1 MIVKRDRKPSYIIV
15 FIIVLI
21 ASYYTLRVTTLTEQ
35 NGGNFKIEYLSI
47 ALDNLHK
54 LTTPLILNQKTLSI
68 TLFVSVFLFAII
80 YNYLIS
86 QKKNMQENTYGSSD
100 WEDPKN
106 TKKFR
111 DPILENNQ
119 IFTKTE
125 MFSKN
130 MKISKRNRNVCLVG
144 RPGTGKSRYYFKVNL
159 LNTCGETF
167 IITDPKGELLRDC
180 GMSLINRGYDVRVL
194 NLVDKWKSDHFNP
207 LMYIRKV
214 PKDYTKIDITSNSTL
229 EEELS
234 ADNSWIAEDDVM
246 TLINT
251 LMQNTKSETIESNTG
266 DPFWEKAEMVF
277 LQAIVYYVIFNYE
290 DKDKNFK
297 TVLELIRLAEPDKDG
312 NSKLSKM
319 FDVWESKDPDNIGVK
334 QWRHF
339 KVSASSPKMMSTIIM
354 TASSRLAPFNIAEL
368 EKMTVDDTLELNRI
382 GKKGDEGR
390 IAIFIITSPN
400 NSTFNFLANIVYT
413 QIFSIIDYNASK
425 NNGSLATPCQL
436 FMDEWSQL
444 GIIPRFIE
452 MLAYVRGLN
461 VGITIGLQSLSQLKK
476 AYKDSW
482 ETALD
487 CVDYFLFLGSRSKET
502 LEWTSLMVGKKTW
515 YKKSSGRTFSR
526 QGSSSTTW
534 DVVGRELANVDEISR
549 MKSGICILLV
559 SGLKPFTSELY
570 QIKDHPRYNELFEP
584 WMKEKTIHNLYDH
597 ALQRKLSK
605 ESINRQ
611 KMLNYLGLSF
621 AKVEPKFKMRDISDY
636 ELSKIKEDVVLSNS
650 KTLTDILLD

>member
-1 MIVKRDRKPSYIIV
+1 MIVKRDKKPSYILI
-15 FIIVLI
+15 FLIILI
-21 ASYYTLRVTTLTEQ
+21 ASYFTLRVTTLMEQ
-35 NGGNFKIEYLSI
+35 NGGKFNVDYLNI
-47 ALDNLHK
+47 TLDNLYK
-54 LTTPLILNQKTLSI
+54 LATPLIITKKTVSI
-68 TLFVSVFLFAII
+68 TLFVSVFLFVLI
-80 YNYLIS
+80 YSYISS

-100 WEDPKN
+100 WEDSKN
-106 TKKFR
+106 IKQFK

-144 RPGTGKSRYYFKVNL
+144 RPGTGKSRYYFKVNI
-159 LNTCGETF
+159 LNNCGETL
-167 IITDPKGELLRDC
+167 IVTDPKGELLRDC
-180 GMSLINRGYDVRVL
+180 GMSLVNRGYDIRVL

-214 PKDYTKIDITSNSTL
+214 PKDYTKIDITSDSTL
-229 EEELS
+229 EKELS
-234 ADNSWIAEDDVM
+234 LDNTWIAEDDVM

-277 LQAIVYYVIFNYE
+277 LQSIIYYVIFNYE

-319 FDVWESKDPDNIGVK
+319 FDVWERKDPDNIGVK
-334 QWRHF
+334 QWKHF

-354 TASSRLAPFNIAEL
+354 TASSRLAPFNIAEI

-382 GKKGDEGR
+382 GKKGEEGR

-413 QIFSIIDYNASK
+413 QIFSIIDYNASR

-436 FMDEWSQL
+436 YMDEWSQL
-444 GIIPRFIE
+444 GTIPRFIE

-461 VGITIGLQSLSQLKK
+461 VGITIGLQSLSQLKRV
-476 AYKDSW
+476 YKDNW

-487 CVDYFLFLGSRSKET
+487 CVDYFLLLGSRSKET

-515 YKKSSGRTFSR
+515 YKKSSGRTFSK

-549 MKSGICILLV
+549 MKSGTCILLV
-559 SGLKPFTSELY
+559 SGLRPFCSELY
-570 QIKDHPRYNELFEP
+570 DIKDHPRYGELFEP
-584 WMKEKTIHNLYDH
+584 WNKEKTSQNLYNH
-597 ALQRKLSK
+597 VVQRKLSK
-605 ESINRQ
+605 ETINRQ
-611 KMLNYLGLSF
+611 KMLNDLGLSF
-621 AKVEPKFKMRDISDY
+621 AKVEPKFKMHNISDY
-636 ELSKIKEDVVLSNS
+636 ELLKMKGDVVLSKN